1 MLVIS
6 NARNAIEQLVGN
18 KMRSL
23 LTMLAIVIAVTATI
37 TVVSV
42 VQGFT
47 RYVSE
52 FLEGLGTNAVFV
64 APQRPVGEAG
74 KSLGRVELDED
85 DIRAIG
91 SQCSSL
97 RCVSPW
103 VPRPG
108 VKVRWGR
115 DEISVEVHGVAPA
128 YHTIRNF
135 PVDSGRPFAVVD
147 VERGH
152 QVCVLGREVLRR
164 FDLDDGVVGS
174 SLLLDG
180 RRFRVIGILES
191 KGSFFGQSLDEVIL
205 IPYTAALKMYPAF
218 RRTMIVAAQANSA
231 EEVPEAKAQIA
242 NLLRR
247 RHRLEAHQPD
257 DFVVQTQGEILAA
270 FNNVGLAA
278 VSVLTGIVG
287 ISLLVGGIGIMNV
300 MLVSVTERTREIGL
314 RKAVGAAAR
323 YHGAV
328 SDRGDDAQFD
338 RRRTGNRAGLHAQH
352 ARQPPPPHGGRRRT
366 LVGRRARF
374 RYLGRYRCR
383 VRDCARSQ
391 SRTAES
397 HRRVASRV
405 ATARL
410 ARHGRQDAC
419 PVFLL

>member
-1 MLVIS
+1 MLVVS
-6 NARNAIEQLVGN
+6 NARNALEQLVSN

-85 DIRAIG
+85 DIRAIAA
-91 SQCSSL
+91 QCSTL
-97 RCVSPW
+97 RRVSPW
-103 VPRPG
+103 VPRQG

-115 DEISVEVHGVAPA
+115 DEISVEVHGVAPS

-164 FDLDDGVVGS
+164 FDIDDGVVGS

-180 RRFRVIGILES
+180 RRFRIIGILES

-218 RRTMIVAAQANSA
+218 RRNMVVAAQANSP
-231 EEVPEAKAQIA
+231 EDVPEAKAQIT

-247 RHRLEAHQPD
+247 RHRLEAHQPN
-257 DFVVQTQGEILAA
+257 DFVVQTQGEILAT

-314 RKAVGAAAR
+314 RKAVGA
-323 YHGAV
+323 
-328 SDRGDDAQFD
+328 
-338 RRRTGNRAGLHAQH
+338 RRRDIMVQFLTEAMTLSLIGGGLGIALGYMLSALASLHPRMVDVVVPFWAVVLGFGISAGTGIVFGIVPALKAALLNPIDAL
-352 ARQPPPPHGGRRRT
+352 
-366 LVGRRARF
+366 
-374 RYLGRYRCR
+374 
-383 VRDCARSQ
+383 
-391 SRTAES
+391 
-397 HRRVASRV
+397 
-405 ATARL
+405 
-410 ARHGRQDAC
+410 RHE
-419 PVFLL
+419 

>member
-1 MLVIS
+1 MLVVS
-6 NARNAIEQLVGN
+6 NARNALEQLISH

-74 KSLGRVELDED
+74 KALGRVELDEN

-91 SQCSSL
+91 TQCSSL
-97 RCVSPW
+97 RRVSPW
-103 VPRPG
+103 VPRQG

-135 PVDSGRPFAVVD
+135 PVDTGRPFAVVD

-152 QVCVLGREVLRR
+152 QVCVVGREVLRR
-164 FDLDDGVVGS
+164 FDIDDGVVGS
-174 SLLLDG
+174 ALLLDG
-180 RRFRVIGILES
+180 RRFRIIGILES

-205 IPYTAALKMYPAF
+205 IPYTTALKMYPMF
-218 RRTMIVAAQANSA
+218 RRSMVVAAQANSA
-231 EEVPEAKAQIA
+231 EEVPEAKAQVT

-247 RHRLEAHQPD
+247 RHRLEAHQPN

-270 FNNVGLAA
+270 FNNVGVVA

-314 RKAVGAAAR
+314 RKAVGA
-323 YHGAV
+323 
-328 SDRGDDAQFD
+328 
-338 RRRTGNRAGLHAQH
+338 RRRDILVQFLTEAMTLSLIGGGLGIALGYAIGTLATLHPRMVNVVVPVWAVLLGFGISAGTGIVFGLVPALK
-352 ARQPPPPHGGRRRT
+352 AALLNPIDA
-366 LVGRRARF
+366 L
-374 RYLGRYRCR
+374 
-383 VRDCARSQ
+383 
-391 SRTAES
+391 
-397 HRRVASRV
+397 
-405 ATARL
+405 
-410 ARHGRQDAC
+410 RHE
-419 PVFLL
+419 